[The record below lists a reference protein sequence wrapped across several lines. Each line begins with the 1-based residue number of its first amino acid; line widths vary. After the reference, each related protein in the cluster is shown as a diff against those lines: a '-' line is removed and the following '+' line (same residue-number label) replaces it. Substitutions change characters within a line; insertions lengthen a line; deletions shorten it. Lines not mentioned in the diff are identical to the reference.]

1 MKKAFLDLDGTLLD
15 SRERH
20 QVVLHDVLEE
30 NGCTDLNISDYL
42 QFKAYGL
49 RTIDYLLMRLHLPEG
64 ISYEV
69 DKMWKDRIEEA
80 NYLQMDQWYDG
91 TEIFLKKLKELGFF
105 TIVLSARKNAE
116 YPVKMIRDS
125 FLSSFIDDVVIVS
138 PMNATYYK
146 EKVLRKQADKDS
158 IFVGDTETDFDSG
171 ERAKIKT
178 YILNSGFRN
187 KSFWKKRGIANYNS
201 LDEILR
207 EIGAI

>member
-20 QVVLHDVLEE
+20 QAVLHDVLEE

-91 TEIFLKKLKELGFF
+91 TEIFLKKLKE
-105 TIVLSARKNAE
+105 
-116 YPVKMIRDS
+116 
-125 FLSSFIDDVVIVS
+125 
-138 PMNATYYK
+138 
-146 EKVLRKQADKDS
+146 
-158 IFVGDTETDFDSG
+158 
-171 ERAKIKT
+171 
-178 YILNSGFRN
+178 
-187 KSFWKKRGIANYNS
+187 
-201 LDEILR
+201 
-207 EIGAI
+207 